1 MRENNLP
8 PSDDEGSRDHK
19 RDPLLD
25 SVVLMQRQPIPPFWL
40 AVQIGIIICVLI
52 SAVIVIVKL

>member
-1 MRENNLP
+1 MR
-8 PSDDEGSRDHK
+8 
-19 RDPLLD
+19 PLRSGGHHRREPLID